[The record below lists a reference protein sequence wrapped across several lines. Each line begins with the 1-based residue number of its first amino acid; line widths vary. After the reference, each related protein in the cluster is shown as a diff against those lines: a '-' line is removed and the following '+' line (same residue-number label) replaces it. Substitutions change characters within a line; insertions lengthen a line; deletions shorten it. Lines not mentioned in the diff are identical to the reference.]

1 MVLLDFDSPN
11 PILLL
16 ITLVAGFELYRR
28 WERRRSPTAAQTAYY
43 AVSARN
49 RMIVGAVYIGLVIVL
64 AVGMH
69 FTYLHRTIS

>member
-1 MVLLDFDSPN
+1 LL
-11 PILLL
+11 I

-28 WERRRSPTAAQTAYY
+28 WERRRNPTAAQTAYY
-43 AVSARN
+43 TVSARN
-49 RMIVGAVYIGLVIVL
+49 RAIIGAVYIGLIIAL